1 MRCLL
6 QICCP
11 SSLLFSHRQWS
22 KELRMATQTLGLGS
36 SPRLQTGKSGLQACP
51 LKHAARPASHVQQ
64 LLDLL
69 ATYLVRAALPEQ
81 DLDLGDVNEW
91 DPLVQLGRGHMQ
103 LYSYGTAYLPDYM
116 RVLRLL
122 STLLPALLMVPE
134 TCSLPSISLFLAAL
148 SACSGQATQSAINR
162 SASLATGG
170 QARLEQ
176 RLAIA
181 LAAAAPSAGTH
192 TAAAA
197 GAATTGTLTTTGDK
211 LCCMEHCNLVE

>member
-91 DPLVQLGRGHMQ
+91 DPLVQLGLGHMQ

-134 TCSLPSISLFLAAL
+134 TCSLPSISYSWPPCLPAVV
-148 SACSGQATQSAINR
+148 R
-162 SASLATGG
+162 
-170 QARLEQ
+170 RH
-176 RLAIA
+176 R
-181 LAAAAPSAGTH
+181 APS
-192 TAAAA
+192 TALPAWPPAARH
-197 GAATTGTLTTTGDK
+197 GWSSVWQL
-211 LCCMEHCNLVE
+211 L